1 MNLVFLPL
9 SEYINLNGVKLD
21 IVSIAA
27 GIALSRHVQVPATP
41 VSSLNM
47 HYVTMVSP
55 TVDAYA
61 AAINESVPINIA
73 LTQDTAR
80 AFYFVRYSAIHP
92 ADDGTVIL
100 PGEGGFFE
108 RLFNVRNYIDKSL
121 LSDIQNNEAVIIATT
136 NRILSLI
143 PRIKIN

>member
-27 GIALSRHVQVPATP
+27 GIALSRHVQVPAIP

-55 TVDAYA
+55 TVDAYV
-61 AAINESVPINIA
+61 AAINESIPINIG
-73 LTQDTAR
+73 LTQDAAR
-80 AFYFVRYSAIHP
+80 AFYCVRYNAIHP

-100 PGEGGFFE
+100 PGLG
-108 RLFNVRNYIDKSL
+108 
-121 LSDIQNNEAVIIATT
+121 
-136 NRILSLI
+136 
-143 PRIKIN
+143 